1 MLASEAT
8 RAAMRSREYGL
19 LKPRGKFMQ
28 RWDIAT
34 AGALAFTLFV
44 TPFEVGMDLPT
55 SIDGGFIV
63 LFVINQIVAL
73 IFLIDICVNFVLPT
87 PNGTKGGY
95 ERRHW
100 VRNADRTR
108 CLLRTPFCLVLTH
121 QSRPFRSR
129 SSHSTTSP
137 AGLRST
143 W

>member
-1 MLASEAT
+1 
-8 RAAMRSREYGL
+8 MRSRAYGL

-73 IFLIDICVNFVLPT
+73 IFLIDVCVNFVLPT

-108 CLLRTPFCLVLTH
+108 CLLRTPFFAWYSLIRVARFDLGPRIQLPLQLVCARRGDH
-121 QSRPFRSR
+121 
-129 SSHSTTSP
+129 HSV
-137 AGLRST
+137 
-143 W
+143 